1 MKLSFHSDHAS
12 FHLFLVQL
20 VVYVI
25 LNSEFDRD
33 AVDKGDLKT
42 AMKHS
47 VKIHLNP
54 LFGISDIV
62 IAESLPRT
70 ASNKVMRRLLRD
82 EYMKVSS
89 P

>member
-1 MKLSFHSDHAS
+1 
-12 FHLFLVQL
+12 
-20 VVYVI
+20 
-25 LNSEFDRD
+25 LNNGIDSD
-33 AVDKGDLKT
+33 AVDKSDLKA

-62 IAESLPRT
+62 LAESLPRT

-82 EYMKVSS
+82 EYTKAED
-89 P
+89 